1 VTGPKTPYELRWR
14 SPMVAE
20 MNVIQIHLAVD
31 QYIAAVKRVHQEE
44 PSAIEV
50 IDFYG
55 RDETLAHLSFAC
67 AEMLSAQTPGD
78 SKRGF
83 SGMPR
88 HIRRRKL
95 SGYLGH
101 RNRCITKASTNPS
114 ALWRKTLG
122 RVPIIGQGG
131 CRLRMGRSL
140 LDPGQASRLAL
151 SHKAFSQISQASGCT
166 RARRDGRVSC
176 PCGGQNRCRTAVRR
190 KASCQDRELIS
201 KVSICW

>member
-1 VTGPKTPYELRWR
+1 MTGPKTPYELRWR

-67 AEMLSAQTPGD
+67 AEMLSPQTPGD

-88 HIRRRKL
+88 IYVAENYPAIWVVESVHHKSIDKSQCL
-95 SGYLGH
+95 VAKNSWENAHHWAGWL
-101 RNRCITKASTNPS
+101 
-114 ALWRKTLG
+114 
-122 RVPIIGQGG
+122 
-131 CRLRMGRSL
+131 RLRMGRSL